1 MDVALK
7 DAEGHWEELVRR
19 AEHGEE
25 IVITRDGQSI
35 VKLAPAGPVRE
46 PHPRRGTPEW
56 RALIDEFT
64 KQAVEKLGPSAG
76 PPGDHSFLYDEESGL
91 PLNTFPLSYK
101 VRGKRIIIVGGGDE
115 ALNKVRLVAKT
126 TASIEI
132 YAEHIEADFSA
143 FPVQTFPRAVAAD
156 DLTGAALVFVAEES
170 DAAELAKTEARR
182 LGIPLNV
189 VDVPD
194 QCDFYTPSIVDRAPL
209 TVAISTE
216 GDAPVLA
223 RLVRAQIEAL
233 LSPGIGKIAS
243 LAGGLRQKVES
254 LIHDGAARRR
264 YYEDLV
270 TRPGMDQKAAEDLLK
285 AHAANGAG
293 QGVVWL
299 IGAGPGSEDLLT
311 LRAQRLLQQADVIVH
326 DQLVP
331 DAVVQMGRRDAE
343 QICVGKARGHH
354 SFTQAQIN
362 ALILRLAGEGK
373 KVARLKSGDP
383 MVFGRAGEEIAALR
397 EAGIGYVIVPGVSA
411 ALAAAADT
419 ATPVTLR
426 QVSSGFVMATAHGAD
441 DTDLAHWAALA
452 QSGLTLALYMGKAIA
467 AQTATRLVGHGAPAD
482 LPIGVVVNA
491 GRADRQSYAGTLGAL
506 AQGAVDFV
514 DGPAIILVG
523 RAVAEGDW
531 ADAATVAA
539 QSFKV
544 A

>member
-1 MDVALK
+1 M
-7 DAEGHWEELVRR
+7 
-19 AEHGEE
+19 
-25 IVITRDGQSI
+25 
-35 VKLAPAGPVRE
+35 
-46 PHPRRGTPEW
+46 
-56 RALIDEFT
+56 
-64 KQAVEKLGPSAG
+64 
-76 PPGDHSFLYDEESGL
+76 GL
-91 PLNTFPLSYK
+91 LNTFPLSFK
-101 VRGKRIIIVGGGDE
+101 VKGKRIIIVGGTDE

-126 TASIEI
+126 TASVEI
-132 YAEHIEADFSA
+132 YSREIEADFSA
-143 FPVQTFPRAVAAD
+143 FPVTVFERALRAAD
-156 DLTGAALVFVAEES
+156 VAGAALVFVAEEGA
-170 DAAELAKTEARR
+170 DAELAKVEARR

-209 TVAISTE
+209 SVAISTE

-233 LSPGIGKIAS
+233 LAPGIGKIAS
-243 LAGGLRQKVES
+243 LAGGLRDKVES

-270 TRPGMDQKAAEDLLK
+270 TRPDADIEVAEALL
-285 AHAANGAG
+285 ADHAANGAG

-331 DAVVQMGRRDAE
+331 PAVVEMGRRDAE

-354 SFTQAQIN
+354 SFSQAQIN
-362 ALILRLAGEGK
+362 TLIVRLAGEGK

-397 EAGIGYVIVPGVSA
+397 NAGIAYQIVPGVSA
-411 ALAAAADT
+411 ALAAAADS

-426 QVSSGFVMATAHGAD
+426 KVSSGFVMATAHGAEES
-441 DTDLAHWAALA
+441 DLAHWAALS

-467 AQTATRLVGHGAPAD
+467 GDVAGRLVSFGAAPD
-482 LPIGVVVNA
+482 LPVGIVVNA
-491 GRADRQSYAGTLGAL
+491 GRASRTLYAATLGQL

-514 DGPAIILVG
+514 DGPAVILVG

-531 ADAATVAA
+531 ADAADAA
-539 QSFKV
+539 ASKFKV